1 VGTSTFHGKERLAML
16 RSLCCVFLVAAFAL
30 AGQTVASVNPK
41 TQSTEPVTEIDLSL
55 ADIFFE
61 PEELTIPA
69 DTDVTVHLSN
79 DGASLHSFNVD
90 DLGIHEE
97 VAPGETTDVVINAP
111 PGEYEF
117 YCDIP
122 GHAAAGMVGT
132 LIVQGEATSTGT
144 EGPEAG
150 EDSTAPVVI
159 ELQDIRFVPPDLS
172 VPANKPTTIT
182 LENTG
187 AAPHNFSIDELGIDE
202 DLDPG
207 ESKEVEI
214 NAAAGHYKYYCNVPG
229 HEAAGMVGTLTVEG
243 PQAHVPTS
251 TPTSTPPVVNELEN
265 RVAELE
271 TRVAA
276 LETAVAQETETP
288 SE

>member
-1 VGTSTFHGKERLAML
+1 ML
-16 RSLCCVFLVAAFAL
+16 RSLCCVFLVAVFAL
-30 AGQTVASVNPK
+30 AGHTVASVNGK
-41 TQSTEPVTEIDLSL
+41 TQSTEPVTEIDLL
-55 ADIFFE
+55 LEDIFFE

-90 DLGIHEE
+90 SLGIHEE
-97 VAPGETTDVVINAP
+97 VAPGETTEVVINAP

-132 LIVQGEATSTGT
+132 LIVQGESIGGET
-144 EGPEAG
+144 PEAG
-150 EDSTAPVVI
+150 EESTAPIVI

-172 VPANKPTTIT
+172 VPANKPSTVT

-187 AAPHNFSIDELGIDE
+187 AAPHNFSIDEFGIDE

-214 NAAAGHYKYYCNVPG
+214 NAAAGQYKYYCNVPG

-243 PQAHVPTS
+243 PKAPAPTS
-251 TPTSTPPVVNELEN
+251 TPASTPPVINELEK
-265 RVAELE
+265 RVEALE

-276 LETAVAQETETP
+276 LETAVAQEPAEP
-288 SE
+288 GE

>member
-1 VGTSTFHGKERLAML
+1 ML
-16 RSLCCVFLVAAFAL
+16 RSLCCVFLVAVFAL
-30 AGQTVASVNPK
+30 AGHTVASVNGK

-55 ADIFFE
+55 VDTFFE

-79 DGASLHSFNVD
+79 DGASTHSFTVD
-90 DLGIHEE
+90 NLGIHEE

-132 LIVQGEATSTGT
+132 LIVQGDATSTGGET
-144 EGPEAG
+144 PEAG
-150 EDSTAPVVI
+150 EDSTAPIVI

-172 VPANKPTTIT
+172 VPANKPTTVT

-214 NAAAGHYKYYCNVPG
+214 NAAAGQYKYYCNVPG

-243 PQAHVPTS
+243 PKASAP
-251 TPTSTPPVVNELEN
+251 TPTPAGTAPVVNELEK
-265 RVAELE
+265 RVAALE

-276 LETAVAQETETP
+276 LETAVAQETATP
-288 SE
+288 SD